1 MEGLIMDRDIVK
13 TLKVMCRK
21 DNPQDQKLLL
31 LAELVETKCEAL
43 AQHQDSLQK
52 SLDRTNEKL
61 DKVATLLERIEDD
74 RHSCPVYTNKPD
86 FEKISFLLR
95 YPKLSLFMLLGVMA
109 LIAGFFG
116 TSIVESIKFVFGV

>member
-1 MEGLIMDRDIVK
+1 MDRDIVK

-52 SLDRTNEKL
+52 SLDKTNEKL
-61 DKVATLLERIEDD
+61 DKVAVLLERIEDD
-74 RHSCPVYTNKPD
+74 RHSCPVYENKSD
-86 FEKISFLLR
+86 FEKISFLFK
-95 YPKLSLFMLLGVMA
+95 YPKLSLFMLLGILV
-109 LIAGFFG
+109 LVAGFFG
-116 TSIVESIKFVFGV
+116 TGIVESIRFIFGV